1 MLGHLDATLR
11 ADEEALL
18 AQKAPAFEGGGY
30 GAYARRGDGGD
41 AIDAPR
47 TAHTLFVL
55 NPRRAPLAAA
65 YRSHQPDVGP
75 SGTAERCTADA
86 YDGPFFDASERESF
100 VTHAHRGLGWSASRS
115 RRLKRTK

>member
-65 YRSHQPDVGP
+65 LGAHASA
-75 SGTAERCTADA
+75 AEDA
-86 YDGPFFDASERESF
+86 GEGSARLDGER
-100 VTHAHRGLGWSASRS
+100 ALRYGWGAGARPVAGS
-115 RRLKRTK
+115 